1 MAKYNLLSLLVALA
15 AAFSSV
21 SLAFIPPPNKRPI
34 PSSPLAMS
42 SSSSSTTSN
51 RRPKRTVNDR
61 SSQEA
66 RDLIRDIV
74 EAAFD
79 AGEDNM

>member
-21 SLAFIPPPNKRPI
+21 SLAFISPLNKRPI

-42 SSSSSTTSN
+42 SSTSN